1 MLLEGDGRT
10 SDLKDKFESPE
21 SNEELE
27 FESIESVYESR
38 NELLQKT
45 GSFPSRLSS
54 VNVRELRIWSHLMK
68 KSVMENFLC
77 SEHSVRRGN

>member
-21 SNEELE
+21 SNEKLE
-27 FESIESVYESR
+27 FESIESVCESR

-45 GSFPSRLSS
+45 PNFPSRLSS
-54 VNVRELRIWSHLMK
+54 VNVRELWIWSHLMK
-68 KSVMENFLC
+68 KFVMENFLC

>member
-27 FESIESVYESR
+27 FESIESVCESR

-45 GSFPSRLSS
+45 RSFPSRLS
-54 VNVRELRIWSHLMK
+54 
-68 KSVMENFLC
+68 
-77 SEHSVRRGN
+77 